1 MNCCTIAT
9 SLVLIPLVVSF
20 LTAQRPLDS
29 NNNPLAAI
37 LRLPALTPDDWQSL
51 FSEADSGNAEA
62 QYWLGKI
69 YDEGRLLLLDKEK
82 SALWLQKSA
91 EQGYAPAEY
100 WLCWKRAGQ
109 DTLAA
114 ERCTWQAAESGVP
127 AAQFWV
133 GISLEQH
140 QFGVTDKQEAL
151 KWFKLAAEG
160 GNPDAEYM
168 LGLRYELGDGVPQS
182 YAVAANWFLKAAEH
196 VPNLGGAAQGRNG
209 LGILYMDGDGVPKDY
224 VQACMWFIL
233 ADVDENI
240 KHVQRKMT
248 SAQIARAQQLAQ
260 DWRKQHP
267 DPANY

>member
-1 MNCCTIAT
+1 MNCRTLAT
-9 SLVLIPLVVSF
+9 SLLLIPLVASS
-20 LTAQRPLDS
+20 LAAQKPLDS
-29 NNNPLAAI
+29 NNNRLAAI

-62 QYWLGKI
+62 QYWLGRI
-69 YDEGRLLLLDKEK
+69 YDEGKLLPLDKEK

-91 EQGYAPAEY
+91 ERGYAPAEY
-100 WLCWKRAGQ
+100 SLCRKRVGQ
-109 DTLAA
+109 DTVAA
-114 ERCTWQAAESGVP
+114 ERCMWRAAESGVP
-127 AAQFWV
+127 DAQFWLGV
-133 GISLEQH
+133 SFEQH

-160 GNPDAEYM
+160 GNPDAEYE

-182 YAVAANWFLKAAEH
+182 NALAANWFHKAAEH
-196 VPNLGGAAQGRNG
+196 VPNLGGAGQGRNS

-240 KHVQRKMT
+240 KYVQRKMT
-248 SAQIARAQQLAQ
+248 PAQITRAQQLAG
-260 DWRKQHP
+260 DWKKQHP
-267 DPANY
+267 DPAIY

>member
-1 MNCCTIAT
+1 MNCRAT
-9 SLVLIPLVVSF
+9 APSPVLIPLVASF
-20 LTAQRPLDS
+20 LTAERPLDS
-29 NNNPLAAI
+29 SNNRLAAI
-37 LRLPALTPDDWQSL
+37 LCLPALTPDDWQSR

-62 QYWLGKI
+62 QFWVGKI
-69 YDEGRLLLLDKEK
+69 YDEGRLLPLDKEK
-82 SALWLQKSA
+82 SALWFQKSA
-91 EQGYAPAEY
+91 EQGCAPAEY
-100 WLCWKRAGQ
+100 SLCRKRAGQ

-114 ERCTWQAAESGVP
+114 ERCTWRAAESGVP
-127 AAQFWV
+127 EAQFWV
-133 GISLEQH
+133 GVSFEQH

-182 YAVAANWFLKAAEH
+182 YALAANWFHKAAEH
-196 VPNLGGAAQGRNG
+196 LPNLGGAGQGRND

-233 ADVDENI
+233 AGVEENI
-240 KHVQRKMT
+240 KYVQRKMT
-248 SAQIARAQQLAQ
+248 SAQITRAQQLAE

-267 DPANY
+267 DPAIY